1 MNIFQK
7 RVQELELTHKE
18 IALALDR
25 PRSSVSAWIAGSR
38 RIPKDQTIRFALIL
52 KLPLKEVFKWDRLW
66 DRQISRRER
75 MELARK
81 KAHHHR
87 FAKVTREEID
97 DAVNQYLATGG
108 TIKKLTDGPD
118 ASRLEKEI
126 DSIGLHR

>member
-1 MNIFQK
+1 MNLFQK
-7 RVQELELTHKE
+7 RVQELSLTHKE

-25 PRSSVSAWIAGSR
+25 PRSSISAWIAGSR
-38 RIPKDQTIRFALIL
+38 RIPKDQTIRFAVIL
-52 KLPLKEVFKWDRLW
+52 KLPLKEVFKWNRLW

-81 KAHHHR
+81 TAHHR
-87 FAKVTREEID
+87 FAKVTRKEID
-97 DAVNQYLATGG
+97 DAVKQYLAAGG
-108 TIKKLTDGPD
+108 TIKKLKDGPN